1 MRKNSEITPK
11 DFNGLL
17 ARLSPDAEEAGEKY
31 EQIRKGLIKYFYY
44 RGALD
49 PESLTDETI
58 NRVAAKLPE
67 APRDEKFVLANY
79 FYSFAANIF
88 LEDYRKRKKI
98 VAVDDDYLEMLKTKG
113 EALEENGFE
122 GACMKKCLAGR
133 APEESELLLKYYGFE
148 KGDRNV
154 RRKMLAAQQG
164 ISIELL
170 HTKVSRLRKALRDCL
185 KKCLNGE

>member
-98 VAVDDDYLEMLKTKG
+98 
-113 EALEENGFE
+113 E